1 MTTAMVED
9 RRSGGLAGRL
19 ARPLSPGSWS
29 RLPHGAGPAT
39 SAICVTAVGLAVLF
53 GLHGDYY
60 DSMFV
65 LSVCYA
71 IVVLGMVVQVGY
83 SHQLAFSQSVF
94 MMLGAYGVAVL
105 NTKQGWSVPLSM
117 VVMVAAAVVIS
128 FVMGYFITQ
137 VPGFALALAT
147 LFFSTI
153 VTGYVIYNNYLGGS
167 TGLGGIGAIW
177 TGGSFSSTLE
187 RSGGIGV
194 VLLGLTVYVCAR
206 IMKSGIG
213 LELALLGQNEPMANA
228 VGVITR
234 RRKLELFVLGSALA
248 ALGGTVF
255 AGTQAFVSNVSFDQ
269 TAEFTLLIML
279 FIGGR
284 AAIFGGL
291 IGAIGIEYLQG
302 TNNWIASH
310 LLIIEGVLFTLIL
323 LYAPEGV
330 IGLFRRAGAL
340 LWSQVQRRLGSA
352 PDLAPSP
359 AAAGQAAGATSASPA
374 PAVPAAA
381 AAKASVAAAS
391 GQARGD
397 HQDSFGTAGTPAP
410 AAVDA
415 GQLAAS
421 QQQGVL
427 GLAGRPPA
435 VGADGPPAIEC
446 RDLSKRFGGVLAV
459 DSVSLAIRGVGIHG
473 VCGPNGAG
481 KTTFFELLSGG
492 LRADGG
498 EVFIN
503 GVNATRLQAYQRAQ
517 LGIARTLQ
525 AVRLMSNRTVL
536 DNVAVAALPSHRT
549 FMPHAVWNS
558 DLKAAYGRARET
570 IERIGIGHM
579 AMLRPGQ
586 LTLEAQRMVELA
598 RALVANPRI
607 LLLDEPASGLS
618 VEQRNRLADTLVEL
632 GKGMT
637 IVLVEHDLQ
646 LVARIAQEIFVLI
659 DGRLEFEGDSDAFM
673 KSSVV
678 RSELMG
684 LIEEEELL
692 RLADAGT
699 S

>member
-1 MTTAMVED
+1 MTTAVVED
-9 RRSGGLAGRL
+9 QKGAGLLQRVT
-19 ARPLSPGSWS
+19 RPLAPGSWS
-29 RLPHGAGPAT
+29 KLPYGFGPAT
-39 SAICVTAVGLAVLF
+39 SAIAVTAIGLAVLF
-53 GLHGDYY
+53 LLHGDYY

-71 IVVLGMVVQVGY
+71 IVVLGMVVQIGY

-105 NTKQGWSVPLSM
+105 NGKYQWSVPLSM
-117 VVMVAAAVVIS
+117 FLMVVASILVS
-128 FVMGYFITQ
+128 FVMGYFITK

-147 LFFSTI
+147 LFFSVI
-153 VTGYVIYNNYLGGS
+153 VSGYVIYNNYLGGS
-167 TGLGGIGAIW
+167 TGLGGVGAIW
-177 TGGSFSSTLE
+177 TGGDFASTLE
-187 RSGGIGV
+187 RSGSVGI
-194 VLLGLTVYVCAR
+194 VLLGLAWYVCAR

-213 LELALLGQNEPMANA
+213 LELALMGQNEPMANA
-228 VGVITR
+228 TGIITR

-248 ALGGTVF
+248 ALGGTIF
-255 AGTQAFVSNVSFDQ
+255 AGTQAFVSSVSFNQ

-284 AAIFGGL
+284 AALLGGL
-291 IGAIGIEYLQG
+291 IGAIGIQYLQG

-330 IGLFRRAGAL
+330 IGLIRRAGTFVQ
-340 LWSQVQRRLGSA
+340 SQILRRVGLAQVPGLATA
-352 PDLAPSP
+352 P
-359 AAAGQAAGATSASPA
+359 AAGAASAATGA
-374 PAVPAAA
+374 PAMAPAMQGASGNHQDNFGASGTAAPIGVEAQPAAA
-381 AAKASVAAAS
+381 A
-391 GQARGD
+391 R
-397 HQDSFGTAGTPAP
+397 
-410 AAVDA
+410 
-415 GQLAAS
+415 
-421 QQQGVL
+421 QGVL
-427 GLAGRPPA
+427 GVVGGEAAL
-435 VGADGPPAIEC
+435 GADDAPALEC

-459 DSVSLAIRGVGIHG
+459 DSVSLSVRGLGIHG

-481 KTTFFELLSGG
+481 KSTFFELVSGG
-492 LRADGG
+492 LRSDGG

-503 GVNATRLQAYQRAQ
+503 GVNATRMLAYQRAQ

-525 AVRLMSNRTVL
+525 AVRLMNNRTVL

-549 FMPHAVWNS
+549 FMTHAVFNS
-558 DLKAAYGRARET
+558 ELRGAYERARET
-570 IERIGIGHM
+570 IEQLGIGHM
-579 AMLRPGQ
+579 LMLRPGQ

-598 RALVANPRI
+598 RALVVNPRI

-618 VEQRNRLADTLVEL
+618 VDQRTRLADLLVEL
-632 GKGMT
+632 GKRMT

-659 DGRLEFEGDSDAFM
+659 DGRLEFEGDADAFM
-673 KSSVV
+673 RSPVV

-692 RLADAGT
+692 RLAEAET

>member
-1 MTTAMVED
+1 MTAVVED
-9 RRSGGLAGRL
+9 QKGAGLPGRMARLL
-19 ARPLSPGSWS
+19 APGSS
-29 RLPHGAGPAT
+29 SKLPYGTGPAA
-39 SAICVTAVGLAVLF
+39 SAIAITVAGLAVLLL
-53 GLHGDYY
+53 LHGNYY

-71 IVVLGMVVQVGY
+71 IVVLGMVVQIGY

-94 MMLGAYGVAVL
+94 MLIGAYGVAVL
-105 NTKQGWSVPLSM
+105 NGKYQWPVPLSM
-117 VVMVAAAVVIS
+117 FIMVVASIVVS
-128 FVMGYFITQ
+128 FIMGYFITK

-147 LFFSTI
+147 LFFAVI
-153 VTGYVIYNNYLGGS
+153 VSGYVIYNNYLGGS
-167 TGLGGIGAIW
+167 TGLGGVGAIW
-177 TGGSFSSTLE
+177 TGGSFASTLE
-187 RSGGIGV
+187 RSGGIGI
-194 VLLGLTVYVCAR
+194 VLLGLTWYVCAR

-213 LELALLGQNEPMANA
+213 LELALMGQNEPMASA
-228 VGVITR
+228 VGVISR

-255 AGTQAFVSNVSFDQ
+255 AGTQAFVSSVSFNQ

-284 AAIFGGL
+284 AVLLGGL

-330 IGLFRRAGAL
+330 VGLLRRWAI
-340 LWSQVQRRLGSA
+340 WIRTQVLRRLA
-352 PDLAPSP
+352 PTAAPELAPSAGAGFAGAAVEAAAASPVMQGASGDHTDTFGASETAAPVGVDGGPP
-359 AAAGQAAGATSASPA
+359 AAASRQGVIGVVESPVVAGA
-374 PAVPAAA
+374 
-381 AAKASVAAAS
+381 
-391 GQARGD
+391 D
-397 HQDSFGTAGTPAP
+397 D
-410 AAVDA
+410 
-415 GQLAAS
+415 
-421 QQQGVL
+421 
-427 GLAGRPPA
+427 PPA
-435 VGADGPPAIEC
+435 LEC

-459 DSVSLAIRGVGIHG
+459 DSVSLSVRGLGIHG

-481 KTTFFELLSGG
+481 KSTLFELVSGG
-492 LRADGG
+492 LRADSG

-503 GVNATRLQAYQRAQ
+503 GVNATRLLAYQRAQ

-525 AVRLMSNRTVL
+525 AVRLMNNRTVL

-549 FMPHAVWNS
+549 FMTHAVWNS
-558 DLKAAYGRARET
+558 ELRPAYERARET
-570 IERIGIGHM
+570 IEQIGIGHM
-579 AMLRPGQ
+579 LMLRPGQ

-618 VEQRNRLADTLVEL
+618 VDQRNRLADTLVEL
-632 GKGMT
+632 GKRMT

-646 LVARIAQEIFVLI
+646 LVARIAEEIFVLI

-673 KSSVV
+673 RSPVV

-692 RLADAGT
+692 RLADAET